1 MFGGRI
7 LKINSL
13 ISLTLQR
20 VEKTLGRIRFK
31 KKESALHHLT
41 TPQIHGTELGAYYN
55 RYMQN
60 DESCL
65 RTL

>member
-1 MFGGRI
+1 MFSGRI

-20 VEKTLGRIRFK
+20 VEKRLGRIRFK
-31 KKESALHHLT
+31 KKESALHHLST
-41 TPQIHGTELGAYYN
+41 LQIHGTELGAYYN

-60 DESCL
+60 DGFCL
-65 RTL
+65 TTL